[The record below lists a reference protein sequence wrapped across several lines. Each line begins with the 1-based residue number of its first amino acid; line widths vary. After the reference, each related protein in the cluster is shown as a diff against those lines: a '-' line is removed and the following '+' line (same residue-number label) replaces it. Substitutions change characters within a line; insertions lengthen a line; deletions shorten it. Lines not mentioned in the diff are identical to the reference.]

1 MVDRDRRPAAVRGSR
16 PAPVRPEKGGHARA
30 APRRTDRA
38 AACAAAIVPF
48 VSAADRIKSLL
59 GWPLRRVLDPR
70 VRMTVH
76 EIDARLGSEGL
87 VRPTVHD
94 RLDDVDRTGRD
105 MLAGLGWRDAP
116 DPGSELAQLD
126 APRAAYLNWAT
137 GPDGYASQ
145 AGVWFN
151 PPVPVHHES
160 GAVGVL
166 LVNERIIEQPFV
178 FAELA
183 GLPEGARILDVGG
196 SESTVG
202 LSLATLGHRVT
213 VVDPRAHPLR
223 HPNLEHAACTLDE
236 LPDPQAPFDAAVAL
250 SAVEHFGLQHYG
262 LTAVDAR
269 LDLDA
274 LARLRELVAP
284 GGRLVLTVPFG
295 EQATVDDFQRVYD
308 EAGLS
313 ELLRGWEVQRSLRA
327 GRIDRLTW
335 QLGVPSRERHGVALV
350 SARRPFG
357 ARA

>member
-1 MVDRDRRPAAVRGSR
+1 MAEQD
-16 PAPVRPEKGGHARA
+16 
-30 APRRTDRA
+30 
-38 AACAAAIVPF
+38 
-48 VSAADRIKSLL
+48 
-59 GWPLRRVLDPR
+59 PLRRRALVELVFASTSPITIGFKATSGAPAGGLI
-70 VRMTVH
+70 VRSCSVAT
-76 EIDARLGSEGL
+76 
-87 VRPTVHD
+87 
-94 RLDDVDRTGRD
+94 
-105 MLAGLGWRDAP
+105 
-116 DPGSELAQLD
+116 GSELAQLD

-145 AGVWFN
+145 PGVWFN

-213 VVDPRAHPLR
+213 IVDPRAHPLR

-236 LPDPQAPFDAAVAL
+236 LPDPQAPFDVAVAL

-274 LARLRELVAP
+274 LAWLRELGAP

-308 EAGLS
+308 EAGLAS
-313 ELLRGWEVQRSLRA
+313 FCAA
-327 GRIDRLTW
+327 GRRSAHRFSR
-335 QLGVPSRERHGVALV
+335 PSRERVGPPRAAMPSALRRSVTSIVAD
-350 SARRPFG
+350 G
-357 ARA
+357 AGEQP